1 MPVWKLYSR
10 QSSISEAS
18 TCQRD
23 LLLLSERYAACALHG
38 NVSAVRLCGVCA
50 VSIEAF
56 VVIGGGILLF
66 FEAEF
71 DPYCIAKPK
80 RLGFALPVVFLA
92 NQSIVW
98 FLTWYG
104 KFLLSRKLH
113 PFGNPEVHQMISFL
127 SPLLRDNSIVIS
139 VATLGFALAVPTT
152 ATTGIQTHIVY
163 PWTMTGVSCLCCHL
177 ILNLFRVERDP
188 LPFELSNPNLETI
201 SNQLESDHI
210 FPPPVYL
217 RRTQDVP
224 METEGPLSLPMST
237 LASRNVEGV

>member
-80 RLGFALPVVFLA
+80 RLGFALPYV
-92 NQSIVW
+92 
-98 FLTWYG
+98 
-104 KFLLSRKLH
+104 
-113 PFGNPEVHQMISFL
+113 
-127 SPLLRDNSIVIS
+127 
-139 VATLGFALAVPTT
+139 
-152 ATTGIQTHIVY
+152 
-163 PWTMTGVSCLCCHL
+163 L
-177 ILNLFRVERDP
+177 ILCLTIWNWSSSAYIALSSSRTNRLFGSWHGTANFFYRE
-188 LPFELSNPNLETI
+188 SSIHSETPKCTRWFHFCHHYFAI
-201 SNQLESDHI
+201 T
-210 FPPPVYL
+210 V
-217 RRTQDVP
+217 
-224 METEGPLSLPMST
+224 
-237 LASRNVEGV
+237 